1 VPRISDSGLVE
12 STGAA
17 SNSAGMWQICHKP
30 RAPLAVRRMRLRS
43 VINPRNYTPTTH
55 PVNAFKALA
64 KLAYAKRA
72 SGGPAEG
79 PLALSITFIMPR
91 PKNKVWKQKPMP
103 RYCHTKKPDLDNL
116 VKAVLDALNGLA
128 SRDDAQIHTLHISK
142 VVAAG
147 DEQPHVQVRIAEE
160 DCA

>member
-1 VPRISDSGLVE
+1 MITFTIPAVPIAQPRQRMAII
-12 STGAA
+12 
-17 SNSAGMWQICHKP
+17 AG
-30 RAPLAVRRMRLRS
+30 R
-43 VINPRNYTPTTH
+43 PRNYTPTTH

-64 KLAYAKRA
+64 KLAYAKRTA
-72 SGGPAEG
+72 YGPADG
-79 PLALSITFIMPR
+79 PLTVSITFIMPR

-103 RYCHTKKPDLDNL
+103 RYCHIKKPDLDNL

-128 SRDDAQIHTLHISK
+128 WRDDAQIHTLHISK

-160 DCA
+160 AAT